1 MNLIPVAEVKDGPV
15 QRGPLDVWRPKASLG
30 PKMQFRS
37 SSKRLFCSRKLQN
50 SLVMEWAEQVTSS
63 QMVLSYLIKFDY
75 IWWYLVSLAS
85 HGLCRRLQKLGSS
98 LSLEVS
104 PEDRGEPRC
113 GAVFFFQPGYPSGH
127 LKKTRN
133 WQNLAAKIVNL
144 VGSPKSLTSLSPGCL
159 RCSFCCCMKECFWE
173 MDIRGIS
180 KQMLCRITDDL
191 VKEYK
196 TLV

>member
-1 MNLIPVAEVKDGPV
+1 
-15 QRGPLDVWRPKASLG
+15 
-30 PKMQFRS
+30 
-37 SSKRLFCSRKLQN
+37 
-50 SLVMEWAEQVTSS
+50 
-63 QMVLSYLIKFDY
+63 MVYESWPSWFTN
-75 IWWYLVSLAS
+75 
-85 HGLCRRLQKLGSS
+85 HGLRAMVFESWFTIHS
-98 LSLEVS
+98 LRAMVYEPWFTIHSLRAMVYRS
-104 PEDRGEPRC
+104 RS
-113 GAVFFFQPGYPSGH
+113 QPGYPSGH